1 MEIEILVCTLGEG
14 IRRVPEVLMPPMDGL
29 GYLISWQTGATPITG
44 EAATQDIPEELRHR
58 PDVRVVQLP
67 GTGLSR
73 NRNHALAHARGE
85 WLVIADDDCRYTPQH
100 IRNLQEAR
108 RRHPEADI
116 LLMQAHDYDGNFLHP
131 YPSEPYEYKHRPR
144 GSFVSSWEISM
155 RRTAPLPRF
164 DERFGLG
171 AWLGCGEEE
180 VFVHQASR
188 RGLTVCYEP
197 LSMVVTAAGTTGTKF
212 AVSPAVQRAKG
223 GVLCIIHGPI
233 GATLR
238 GLKFIGFT
246 PGLSIRQRCK
256 AGLEVMKGIIYV
268 LTHHPL
274 P

>member
-14 IRRVPEVLMPPMDGL
+14 IRRVPEVLMPPMKGL
-29 GYLISWQTGATPITG
+29 GYLVSWQTGTLPTTG
-44 EAATQDIPEELRHR
+44 EAATMEIPDELRHR
-58 PDVRVVQLP
+58 PDVRVVQQSD
-67 GTGLSR
+67 TGLSR

-85 WLVIADDDCRYTPQH
+85 WLVIADDDCRYTPQL

-108 RRHPEADI
+108 SRHPEADI
-116 LLMQAHDYDGNFLHP
+116 LLMQAHDYNGNLLHP
-131 YPSEPYEYKHRPR
+131 YPSQPYEYKHRPR
-144 GSFVSSWEISM
+144 GSYVSSCEMSM

-180 VFVHQASR
+180 VFVHQASQ
-188 RGLTVCYEP
+188 RGLTICYEP
-197 LSMVVTAAGTTGTKF
+197 LPLVITAAGTTGTKF

-238 GLKFIGFT
+238 GLKFIGFS
-246 PGLSIRQRCK
+246 PGLSLWQRCS
-256 AGLEVMKGIIYV
+256 AGLEVMKGIYHV